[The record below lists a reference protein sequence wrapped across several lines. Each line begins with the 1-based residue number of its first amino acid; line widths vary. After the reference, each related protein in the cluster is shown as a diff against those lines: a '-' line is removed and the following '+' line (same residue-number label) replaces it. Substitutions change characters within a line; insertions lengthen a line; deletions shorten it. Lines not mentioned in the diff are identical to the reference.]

1 VSASLSAARKAL
13 AKHAFVL
20 YPRSVRVRRTA
31 LFSVSPWLLLFA
43 VASVATVA
51 AGCAPRDAGFS
62 TVKKE
67 VHDRVGHV
75 PRYRDVEGDE
85 DADTTRH
92 IQSWLASPLD
102 ADHAVQIAL
111 LRNPRL
117 QAAFARLGVARA
129 GLLGASLLPNPEL
142 EAELGVPQN
151 GGPLLWTFA
160 VTESLSGLIAL
171 PLRRAQASADLARA
185 QVQAASDALDV
196 AYQARR
202 AFYLCQA
209 AEQELLVVRDTVAVA
224 ALTSELL
231 TRLREAGN
239 VTELDVTEA
248 RAFEQNARLVEA
260 AAEQVA
266 LETRATLWQWLG
278 GPRNPADLQVA
289 EHLPEIPKELPA
301 LASLERRAIAR
312 SLDLRRLDAERDY
325 LESTASAAQIQGVL
339 PELRAGVVI
348 EREQGE
354 WEIGPAAAVSLP
366 IFNQGQARI
375 AATAAAE
382 RGVFYERQAR
392 VLTIRSLAHTL
403 RGRLERAA
411 DRVNRY
417 SEELLP
423 MRHSIVDQTLRQYNA
438 MQTGVRELLFAR
450 TQELDA
456 NRAYVAALR
465 TYWLLRADLD
475 QLLAGR
481 LMDDGRVAVDAT
493 SPATAMPTMTGTT
506 GQGDH

>member
-1 VSASLSAARKAL
+1 M
-13 AKHAFVL
+13 L
-20 YPRSVRVRRTA
+20 YPRSVRVFRTG
-31 LFSVSPWLLLFA
+31 LFSVLLPFA
-43 VASVATVA
+43 LA

-62 TVKKE
+62 TVKKQ
-67 VHDRVGHV
+67 VHDRVGLTT
-75 PRYRDVEGDE
+75 RYRDVEGDE
-85 DADTTRH
+85 DPDTTRK
-92 IQSWLASPLD
+92 IRTWLAEPLE
-102 ADHAVQIAL
+102 ADRAVQIAL

-117 QAAFARLGVARA
+117 QVAFTRLGVARA
-129 GLLGASLLPNPEL
+129 GLLGASLPPNPEL
-142 EAELGVPQN
+142 EAELQIPQN
-151 GGPLLWTFA
+151 GGSLHWTFVA
-160 VTESLSGLIAL
+160 TESLTGLIAL

-185 QVQAASDALDV
+185 QVQAAADALDV

-202 AFYLCQA
+202 AFYACQA
-209 AEQELLVVRDTVAVA
+209 AQQELVVVRDTVTVA

-231 TRLREAGN
+231 SRLREAGN

-248 RAFEQNARLVEA
+248 RAFEQTARLVEA
-260 AAEQVA
+260 NAEQVS
-266 LETRATLWQWLG
+266 LEARAVLWQWLG
-278 GPRNPADLQVA
+278 GPRTPADLQVA
-289 EHLPEIPKELPA
+289 QQLPEIPKELPA
-301 LASLERRAIAR
+301 LESLERRAVAR
-312 SLDLRRLDAERDY
+312 SLDLRRLDAERDF
-325 LESTASAAQIQGVL
+325 LERSANATQIAGVL
-339 PELRAGVVI
+339 PELRAGVVV

-354 WEIGPAAAVSLP
+354 WEIGPAAAVSVP
-366 IFNQGQARI
+366 IFNQGQARL
-375 AATAAAE
+375 AATEAAQ

-411 DRVNRY
+411 DRVHRY
-417 SEELLP
+417 AEELLP
-423 MRHSIVDQTLRQYNA
+423 MRHSIVEQTLRQYNA

-493 SPATAMPTMTGTT
+493 TPAAQTLAGGT
-506 GQGDH
+506 GQGGDH

>member
-1 VSASLSAARKAL
+1 MNVRRRAARKAL
-13 AKHAFVL
+13 ANAAVVL
-20 YPRSVRVRRTA
+20 YPRSVRVRRSPMFSA
-31 LFSVSPWLLLFA
+31 LRWVLPCG
-43 VASVATVA
+43 VA
-51 AGCAPRDAGFS
+51 AGCAPHDAGFS

-67 VHDRVGHV
+67 VHDRVGHA
-75 PRYRDVEGDE
+75 PQYRDVEGDE
-85 DADTTRH
+85 DADTTRRV
-92 IQSWLASPLD
+92 QTWLASPLD

-117 QAAFARLGVARA
+117 QAAFSRLGVARA

-142 EAELGVPQN
+142 EGEVGIPQD
-151 GGPLLWTFA
+151 GGSPHWTFYA
-160 VTESLSGLIAL
+160 TESLSGLIAL
-171 PLRRAQASADLARA
+171 PLRRAQASSDLVRA

-209 AEQELLVVRDTVAVA
+209 AQQELLVIRETVAVA

-248 RAFEQNARLVEA
+248 RAFEENARLVEA
-260 AAEQVA
+260 AAEQAA
-266 LETRATLWQWLG
+266 LETRAVLWQWLG
-278 GPRNPADLQVA
+278 GPRTPADLQVA
-289 EHLPEIPKELPA
+289 ERLPEIPAELPA
-301 LASLERRAIAR
+301 LASLEQRAVAR
-312 SLDLRRLDAERDY
+312 SLDLRRLDADRDF
-325 LESTASAAQIQGVL
+325 LEHSASAAQLQGLL
-339 PELRAGVVI
+339 PELRAGVVL
-348 EREQGE
+348 ERDKGA
-354 WEIGPAAAVSLP
+354 WEVGPTAALSLP
-366 IFNQGQARI
+366 IFNQGQARV
-375 AATAAAE
+375 AASEAAQ
-382 RGVFYERQAR
+382 RGVYYERQAR
-392 VLTIRSLAHTL
+392 VLSIRSLAHTL

-411 DRVNRY
+411 DRVHRY
-417 SEELLP
+417 AGELLP
-423 MRHSIVDQTLRQYNA
+423 MRHSIVEQTLRQYNA
-438 MQTGVRELLFAR
+438 MQLGVRELLFAR

-493 SPATAMPTMTGTT
+493 SPVGPTMTGATGAT